1 MSDEMILNN
10 ARVVTADQVFHGS
23 VLVRDGLIADLD
35 ASRSALPQA
44 FDLQGDYLMP
54 GLIELHTDNLEKH
67 MSPRPG
73 VDWPSLSAVITHDAQ
88 MISSGITTV
97 LDAISIG
104 DINPRGHRLT
114 KLSPMVNAIE
124 QAEKNG
130 LTRAEHRLHLRCE
143 VVHPETQDVF
153 ERLATNP
160 RLSLVSIM
168 DHSPGQRQFVNL
180 DKYRAYYMGKYSLNP
195 DEMDELM
202 QRQIKNAQNNS
213 DRQRKAIAAH
223 CARQNVPLASHD
235 DATAA
240 HVEESIGLGMAI
252 AEFPTTAEAAS
263 VSHKNGLKVMMGAP
277 NIIRG
282 GSHSGNIA
290 ASALAREGVLD
301 ILSSDYYPSSLLQA
315 ALKLAETE
323 EGYSLPKAIRAVSK
337 TPAETVGLRD
347 RGEIKAGLRADLIQV
362 RASPGHPIIHQVW
375 KQGRRVF

>member
-1 MSDEMILNN
+1 MSDEMILTN

-23 VLVRDGLIADLD
+23 VLVRDGRITDLD
-35 ASRSALPQA
+35 DKPSALPQA
-44 FDLQGDYLMP
+44 VDLEGDYLMP

-67 MSPRPG
+67 MTPRPG

-88 MISSGITTV
+88 VIASGITTV

-104 DINPRGHRLT
+104 DINPRGQRLA
-114 KLSPMVNAIE
+114 KLSPMVDAIE

-130 LTRAEHRLHLRCE
+130 LTRAEHHLHLRCE

-153 ERLATNP
+153 ERLAANP

-180 DKYRAYYMGKYSLNP
+180 DKYRTYYMGKYSLNAE
-195 DEMDELM
+195 EMDELM
-202 QRQIKNAQNNS
+202 HRQIRNAQNNS

-240 HVEESIGLGMAI
+240 HVHESIGLGMAI

-263 VSHKNGLKVMMGAP
+263 ASHQKGLKVMMGAP

-290 ASALAREGVLD
+290 ASHLAKEGVLD
-301 ILSSDYYPSSLLQA
+301 ILSSDYYPSSLLA
-315 ALKLAETE
+315 AAMKLTE
-323 EGYSLPKAIRAVSK
+323 SDVGFSLPEAIRTVSK
-337 TPAETVGLRD
+337 TPAETVGLCD
-347 RGEIKAGLRADLIQV
+347 RGEIKAGLFADLIQV
-362 RASPGHPIIHQVW
+362 RAHHGHPLIHQVW